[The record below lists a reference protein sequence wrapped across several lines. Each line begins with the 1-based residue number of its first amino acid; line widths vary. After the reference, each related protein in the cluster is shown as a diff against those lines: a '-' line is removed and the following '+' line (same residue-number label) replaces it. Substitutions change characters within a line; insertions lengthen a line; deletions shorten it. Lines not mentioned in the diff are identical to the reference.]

1 MANPKTKGPSRSVIK
16 NMESTA
22 ETIKK
27 HSGALKKLSP
37 HFDKLNFK
45 QKGAVAVLK
54 NLQGYYPEDEQYS
67 DKSIRNRILSELGVA
82 SGKFDDFKT
91 VGRDSAGREQTRKEQ
106 KKKNPAGFAH
116 GGMVHRGRKA
126 SGSSEKG

>member
-1 MANPKTKGPSRSVIK
+1 MANPKSKGPSRSTVK

-22 ETIKK
+22 ANIKK

-37 HFDKLNFK
+37 YFDKLNFK
-45 QKGAVAVLK
+45 QKGVVAVLK
-54 NLQGYYPEDEQYS
+54 NLQEYYPDDDQYS

-106 KKKNPAGFAH
+106 KKKTP
-116 GGMVHRGRKA
+116 
-126 SGSSEKG
+126 